1 MYSLLLGYEAH
12 VPRVPRALS
21 FLQNRCLILEL
32 GAALDRIER
41 ASDNKAALQDSRHK
55 QLLEGIRLLLE
66 SGTGRAENIQNL
78 FSL

>member
-1 MYSLLLGYEAH
+1 MTAQLDLTPDATNILTHEFFEA
-12 VPRVPRALS
+12 
-21 FLQNRCLILEL
+21 RCLILEL
-32 GAALDRIER
+32 GAALDRVER

-55 QLLEGIRLLLE
+55 KLLEGIRFLLE

>member
-1 MYSLLLGYEAH
+1 MTAQLDLTPDATNILTHEFFEA
-12 VPRVPRALS
+12 
-21 FLQNRCLILEL
+21 RCLILEL
-32 GAALDRIER
+32 GAALDRVER
-41 ASDNKAALQDSRHK
+41 ATDNKAALQDSRHK